1 MTENTIGAA
10 AAEHRALHGIAY
22 APTVAEASALL
33 ESRGAA
39 PFDFAKHTG
48 RLRDEWVDPALIAT
62 VYSFADPDMLRSYA
76 SEEELEDALE
86 STQFPYDPLEYG
98 PDMVEDT
105 VLAHELEC
113 LERIVVALEHKPD
126 DPDAVGGFRVWGCGQ
141 WLRELLWAATGVV
154 PREPGSPTPTGT
166 LYERAFQEL
175 GFESFEARPLDWP

>member
-1 MTENTIGAA
+1 MIEKTIGAA

-33 ESRGAA
+33 ETKGALR
-39 PFDFAKHTG
+39 FDFAKHSG
-48 RLRDEWVDPALIAT
+48 RLRDEWVDPELIVACYT
-62 VYSFADPDMLRSYA
+62 LTDRVLLRDCA
-76 SEEELEDALE
+76 RAEELAFAAE
-86 STQFPYDPLEYG
+86 SELDDYDPLEYG

-113 LERIVVALEHKPD
+113 LERIIVALERKPD
-126 DPDAVGGFRVWGCGQ
+126 DPDTVGGFRVWGCGQ